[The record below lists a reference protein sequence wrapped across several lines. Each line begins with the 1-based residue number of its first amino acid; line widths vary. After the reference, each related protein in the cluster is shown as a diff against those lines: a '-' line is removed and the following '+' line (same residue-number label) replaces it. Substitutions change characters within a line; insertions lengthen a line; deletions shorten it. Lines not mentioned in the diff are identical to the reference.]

1 MTEPD
6 KVEKESAFSAGAASA
21 GPSLEGPSLLAVLR
35 ALIDDLQTLV
45 EAEAGYWR
53 AALAFATGRI
63 KSIAILLV
71 LALFFAF
78 FTLMALI
85 VGLLLALGPM
95 IGPWRAAGV
104 VTLGLALLTG
114 VSVRLA
120 VVRSR
125 RMIRLLT
132 GQARNGGTS

>member
-1 MTEPD
+1 VTEPD
-6 KVEKESAFSAGAASA
+6 KVEEESAFSAGASSA
-21 GPSLEGPSLLAVLR
+21 GPALGGPSLLSVLR
-35 ALIDDLQTLV
+35 ALIEDLRTLV
-45 EAEAGYWR
+45 EAETGYWR

-71 LALFFAF
+71 LALFFGF
-78 FTLMALI
+78 FTLMALV

-95 IGPWRAAGV
+95 IGPWRAAGA
-104 VTLGLALLTG
+104 VTFGLALLTG

-120 VVRSR
+120 LVRSR

-132 GQARNGGTS
+132 ARDGGAS